1 MRVCVR
7 KGRQDA
13 IRENRNKF
21 NINWSVAETETATLT
36 ATASASASAETVA
49 AYLLCVLAIALIDC

>member
-36 ATASASASAETVA
+36 ATASASAETVA